1 MNSSDSKIRL
11 ANAMLLLLAG
21 AIVLTVLSPLMN
33 KPLVTDEVESVKV
46 ALALDKIGIP
56 VIEVGSEKQ
65 VMFHHSRVYH
75 YMLASIFG
83 WLGNGEF
90 NARLL
95 GLGSYLINGL
105 LIWLIARIL
114 ASEKKT
120 SWAPFWATL
129 FYLISPLAVQ
139 GSVLVDIDTTIL
151 TVCSTFFLYYLIST
165 MQKPSAYQGVA
176 LSVLWG
182 GCLIVKV
189 TTSLLL
195 GPLAALVHLQRGDWK
210 RRGIFLLEL
219 FSIALLIYL
228 AFTFI
233 YSYSRGLDPL
243 SPILHKSARIVSGL
257 SSEDSNILLSWIK
270 RSLRLIL
277 WVSPFA
283 LLLYLVAVSQIW
295 RSFLN
300 NKVIDGPVLLALYTL
315 TILVVY
321 IAVKGSGYGFP
332 RYHLPMLPAMCVL
345 IGLQVGRL
353 RLTRGQILLALVLLV
368 LQLAYYFQLNTD
380 FFYAAYTFHE
390 RTVLAVEP
398 MPDAAVGLAKT
409 GLAYLLPFFGA
420 VVVFYLLRLRGT
432 APVMLAA
439 VVVFVPLSLSQIFIQ
454 KDTPYATNYMY
465 GESGIREAAVFM
477 KDAVKSDQRI
487 VCPTDLAYYL
497 ERKQAYLSA
506 SEVFTDNSVGRLVA
520 DRRIRALAFRDGFFA
535 HQHFG
540 KTLKELQPVL
550 DSSFWLHRIGS
561 FFIYLR
567 R

>member
-1 MNSSDSKIRL
+1 
-11 ANAMLLLLAG
+11 MLLLLAG

-46 ALALDKIGIP
+46 ALALNKVGVP

-75 YMLASIFG
+75 HMLASIFG

-114 ASEKKT
+114 VSEKKT

-129 FYLISPLAVQ
+129 VYLISPLAVQ

-151 TVCSTFFLYYLIST
+151 TTFSTFFLYYLIST

-210 RRGIFLLEL
+210 RQCIFLLEL

-420 VVVFYLLRLRGT
+420 VVVFYLLRLRST
-432 APVMLAA
+432 VPVMLAA

-520 DRRIRALAFRDGFFA
+520 DRQIRALIFRDGFFA
-535 HQHFG
+535 HRHFG

>member
-75 YMLASIFG
+75 HMLASIFG
-83 WLGNGEF
+83 WFGNGEF

-210 RRGIFLLEL
+210 RRCIFLLEL

-420 VVVFYLLRLRGT
+420 VVVFYLLRPRGT

-520 DRRIRALAFRDGFFA
+520 DRQIRALAFRDGFFA

-540 KTLKELQPVL
+540 KTLKELQPIL
-550 DSSFWLHRIGS
+550 DSSFGLHRIGS